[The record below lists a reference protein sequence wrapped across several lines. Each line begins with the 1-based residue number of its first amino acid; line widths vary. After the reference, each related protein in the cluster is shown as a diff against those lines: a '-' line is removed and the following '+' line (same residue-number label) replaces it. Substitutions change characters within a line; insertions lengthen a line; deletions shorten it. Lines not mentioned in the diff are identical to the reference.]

1 MYKILTF
8 VLTLVLSVSFGKEII
23 HTKTYGINGPI
34 KNIMYYDIRNDSL
47 VLNKEIEWY
56 KNGRKKTE
64 ISYKDG
70 VENGLGIFWYEN
82 GQKESEVLFK
92 NGSKDGLA
100 KVWYEQGGLMLQR
113 RYKDGIQL
121 GTSKRWNEDGS
132 VRSKPFDFEYNIFD
146 TTPPK

>member
-1 MYKILTF
+1 MYKKLTF
-8 VLTLVLSVSFGKEII
+8 ILTLVLSVSFGKEII

-70 VENGLGIFWYEN
+70 KENGLGISWYEN
-82 GQKESEVLFK
+82 GQKESEVMLK
-92 NGSKDGLA
+92 NG
-100 KVWYEQGGLMLQR
+100 
-113 RYKDGIQL
+113 YKDGILKGWYEHGGMMIQQRFKDGKQL
-121 GTSKRWNEDGS
+121 GTSRRWNEDGS
-132 VRSKPFDFEYNIFD
+132 VRSEPFNFEYNPFGP
-146 TTPPK
+146 PPK